1 MASFSSLIEI
11 LNAIENRLDSV
22 LSDSKDTIKFNESI
36 KSLNEL
42 ENLLK
47 ILNDFIINNN
57 NEKGFNQDEKAL
69 MKKVLNSIIE
79 LEKINKNKLGFFD
92 SLNSYLYDSINKW
105 FS

>member
-69 MKKVLNSIIE
+69 MKKVLNSIVE

-92 SLNSYLYDSINKW
+92 SLNSYLYDSINK
-105 FS
+105 

>member
-11 LNAIENRLDSV
+11 LNAIEIRLDSV

-57 NEKGFNQDEKAL
+57 NEKGFNEDEKAL

-92 SLNSYLYDSINKW
+92 SLNSYLYDSINK
-105 FS
+105 

>member
-1 MASFSSLIEI
+1 MPSFSSLIEI

-69 MKKVLNSIIE
+69 MKKVLNSIIASS
-79 LEKINKNKLGFFD
+79 KHGQCFT
-92 SLNSYLYDSINKW
+92 STRRSYSTRTFYCRRD
-105 FS
+105 

>member
-11 LNAIENRLDSV
+11 LNVIENKLDSV
-22 LSDSKDTIKFNESI
+22 LSVSKDTIKFNESI

-92 SLNSYLYDSINKW
+92 SLNSYLYDSINK
-105 FS
+105 

>member
-1 MASFSSLIEI
+1 MPSFSSLIEI

-57 NEKGFNQDEKAL
+57 NEKGFNQEEKAL
-69 MKKVLNSIIE
+69 MKKVLNSIVE

-92 SLNSYLYDSINKW
+92 SLNNYFYDSINK
-105 FS
+105 

>member
-47 ILNDFIINNN
+47 ILNDFII
-57 NEKGFNQDEKAL
+57 
-69 MKKVLNSIIE
+69 IIIRE
-79 LEKINKNKLGFFD
+79 YYVVIFLYNFFCI
-92 SLNSYLYDSINKW
+92 LKCPVH
-105 FS
+105 

>member
-11 LNAIENRLDSV
+11 LNAIENKLDSV

-92 SLNSYLYDSINKW
+92 SLNSYLYDSINK
-105 FS
+105 

>member
-1 MASFSSLIEI
+1 MATFSSLIEI

-92 SLNSYLYDSINKW
+92 SLNSYLYDSINK
-105 FS
+105 

>member
-1 MASFSSLIEI
+1 MASFSSLLEI
-11 LNAIENRLDSV
+11 LNAIQKRLDSV

-92 SLNSYLYDSINKW
+92 SLNSYLYDSINK
-105 FS
+105 

>member
-1 MASFSSLIEI
+1 MASFSSLLEI
-11 LNAIENRLDSV
+11 LNAIQKRLDGV
-22 LSDSKDTIKFNESI
+22 LSVSKDTIKFNESI

-42 ENLLK
+42 EKLLK

-69 MKKVLNSIIE
+69 MKKVLNSIVE

-92 SLNSYLYDSINKW
+92 SLNSYLYDSINK
-105 FS
+105 

>member
-22 LSDSKDTIKFNESI
+22 LNDSKDTIKFNESI

-42 ENLLK
+42 EILLK

-57 NEKGFNQDEKAL
+57 NEKSFNQDEKAL

-92 SLNSYLYDSINKW
+92 SLNSYLYDSINK
-105 FS
+105 

>member
-11 LNAIENRLDSV
+11 LNAIEKRLDSV
-22 LSDSKDTIKFNESI
+22 LSVSKDTIKFNESI

-92 SLNSYLYDSINKW
+92 SLNSYLYDSINK
-105 FS
+105 

>member
-69 MKKVLNSIIE
+69 MKKVLNSMIE

-92 SLNSYLYDSINKW
+92 SLNSYLYDSINK
-105 FS
+105 

>member
-57 NEKGFNQDEKAL
+57 NEKGFNQDEKVL

-92 SLNSYLYDSINKW
+92 SLNSYLYDSINK
-105 FS
+105 

>member
-11 LNAIENRLDSV
+11 LNAIENKLDSV
-22 LSDSKDTIKFNESI
+22 LSVSKDTIKFNESI

-57 NEKGFNQDEKAL
+57 NEKGFNQDEKAQ

-92 SLNSYLYDSINKW
+92 SLNSYLYDSINK
-105 FS
+105 

>member
-57 NEKGFNQDEKAL
+57 NEKGFNQDEKAQ

-92 SLNSYLYDSINKW
+92 SLNSYLYDSINK
-105 FS
+105 

>member
-92 SLNSYLYDSINKW
+92 SLNSYLYDSINK
-105 FS
+105 

>member
-1 MASFSSLIEI
+1 IIMASFSSLIEI

-92 SLNSYLYDSINKW
+92 SLNSYLYDSINK
-105 FS
+105 

>member
-22 LSDSKDTIKFNESI
+22 LSVSKDTIKFNESV

-47 ILNDFIINNN
+47 TLNDFIINNN

-69 MKKVLNSIIE
+69 MKKVLDSIIE

-92 SLNSYLYDSINKW
+92 SLNSYLYDSINK
-105 FS
+105 

>member
-1 MASFSSLIEI
+1 MAAFSSLIEI

-57 NEKGFNQDEKAL
+57 NEKGFNQDEKAQ

-92 SLNSYLYDSINKW
+92 SLNSYLYDSINK
-105 FS
+105 

>member
-47 ILNDFIINNN
+47 TLNDFIINNN

-69 MKKVLNSIIE
+69 MKKVLDSIIE

-92 SLNSYLYDSINKW
+92 SLNSYLYDSINK
-105 FS
+105 

>member
-11 LNAIENRLDSV
+11 LNAIENKLDSV
-22 LSDSKDTIKFNESI
+22 LSVSKDTIKFNESI
-36 KSLNEL
+36 KNINEL

-47 ILNDFIINNN
+47 ILNDFIVNNN

-92 SLNSYLYDSINKW
+92 SLNSYLYDSINK
-105 FS
+105 

>member
-69 MKKVLNSIIE
+69 MKKVLSSIIE

-92 SLNSYLYDSINKW
+92 SLNSYLYDSINK
-105 FS
+105 

>member
-11 LNAIENRLDSV
+11 LNAIENKLDSV
-22 LSDSKDTIKFNESI
+22 LSVSKDTIKFNESI

-57 NEKGFNQDEKAL
+57 NEKGFDQDEKAL

-92 SLNSYLYDSINKW
+92 SLNSYLYDSINK
-105 FS
+105 

>member
-57 NEKGFNQDEKAL
+57 NEKGFSEDEKAL

-92 SLNSYLYDSINKW
+92 SLNSYLFDSINK
-105 FS
+105 